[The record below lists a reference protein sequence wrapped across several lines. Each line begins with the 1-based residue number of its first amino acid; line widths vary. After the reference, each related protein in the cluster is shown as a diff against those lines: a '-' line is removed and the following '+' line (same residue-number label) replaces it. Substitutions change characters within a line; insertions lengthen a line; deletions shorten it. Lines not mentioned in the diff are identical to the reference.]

1 LESTFA
7 SGYAR
12 HERGDRSGTGNHRDG
27 RIQQRAELNVEA
39 DALGATLEDYYRSRA
54 PEYDRFYQRVER
66 QNDLARLKAWLTD
79 HVRGR
84 TILEVAA
91 GTGYWTEVAAPV
103 CKAMTATDA
112 VQETLAFAAERRL
125 GSNVE
130 LLTADAYCL
139 PQFTTPFDAGM
150 AHFWWSHVEKQRQQ
164 AFLSQFM
171 NCLEPDAL
179 VLMIDQTYVEGIC
192 PVVSRYDEWQNR
204 YELRTLQNGTT
215 YEIVKNYPTDDE
227 LRASFAQFGKDVR
240 IMRLDHFWALSVRNR
255 AP

>member
-1 LESTFA
+1 MEGMNVVVTDRPSEISGRCES
-7 SGYAR
+7 
-12 HERGDRSGTGNHRDG
+12 RDG
-27 RIQQRAELNVEA
+27 QSGVGEA

-84 TILEVAA
+84 TVLEVAA

-112 VQETLAFAAERRL
+112 VQETLAFAAQRRL

-130 LLTADAYCL
+130 LLTADAYGL
-139 PQFTTPFDAGM
+139 PRFTTTFDAGM

-227 LRASFAQFGKDVR
+227 LLASFAPFGDDLR

-255 AP
+255 VP